1 VFTAR
6 YGLDPQIK
14 KSALRLLKVN
24 LMSHVVLNH
33 CNYLLH
39 VHYIASNPDVDKT
52 VFLWFNSVPPSKCKD
67 TTSDQHKTSCPLLQL
82 SQQSIQ

>member
-24 LMSHVVLNH
+24 LMSRVVVN
-33 CNYLLH
+33 
-39 VHYIASNPDVDKT
+39 
-52 VFLWFNSVPPSKCKD
+52 
-67 TTSDQHKTSCPLLQL
+67 Q
-82 SQQSIQ
+82 